1 MADKHKN
8 KHDGHK
14 GKGGGKGGKNPA
26 TVKSLIREAL
36 GSKTVQPLSG
46 KGLKK
51 FIRAGSRLR
60 YGPLENEL
68 DKQLRAEQATQQRNK
83 AYYNDYLSRVR
94 NIQQNTGDIYSRA
107 NDQLATAQQQ
117 ASVGDSNLLQILNQ
131 NRQKQ
136 AETMGAAPSDAVNPL
151 AQAQVARSSAALGN
165 QQRIIG
171 QGATQQ
177 SYLAD
182 QRRIGSRQKIETLQE
197 GLDRIRSVRQDQEDM
212 AREKGAF
219 KTDMLRDLREGE
231 RGFLIDL
238 LSGPNA
244 RKLAHI
250 QMSGSKSS
258 GGSSSSGSSEKAN
271 KGKNKNEQRRN
282 AHDAMTELRSMS
294 SKDKKKYGTDVGE
307 MTRYLIQQGYDA
319 SLARR
324 IAKRFARKRGGG
336 GHKGGGHKGGGG
348 KYHGGKGG
356 PGMHIGP

>member
-1 MADKHKN
+1 MADKNKN

-51 FIRAGSRLR
+51 FIRAGSKLR
-60 YGPLENEL
+60 YGPLEHEL
-68 DKQLRAEQATQQRNK
+68 DKQLRAERATQQRNK

-94 NIQQNTGDIYSRA
+94 NIQQNTGDIYQRA
-107 NDQLATAQQQ
+107 NQQLATAQQQ
-117 ASVGDSNLLQILNQ
+117 ANVGDSNLLQILNQ
-131 NRQKQ
+131 NRQAQ
-136 AETMGAAPSDAVNPL
+136 AQTMGAAPSSAINPL

-182 QRRIGSRQKIETLQE
+182 QRRIGARQKIETLQE

-244 RKLAHI
+244 RRLAHI

-258 GGSSSSGSSEKAN
+258 GGSSSSSSDGPKN
-271 KGKNKNEQRRN
+271 QGKNKNANRRDFK
-282 AHDAMTELRSMS
+282 DAMVYIRSHGV
-294 SKDKKKYGTDVGE
+294 KKSASVKSLTAD
-307 MTRYLIQQGYDA
+307 LIDEGFDP

-324 IAKRFARKRGGG
+324 AAKRYLSRHKG